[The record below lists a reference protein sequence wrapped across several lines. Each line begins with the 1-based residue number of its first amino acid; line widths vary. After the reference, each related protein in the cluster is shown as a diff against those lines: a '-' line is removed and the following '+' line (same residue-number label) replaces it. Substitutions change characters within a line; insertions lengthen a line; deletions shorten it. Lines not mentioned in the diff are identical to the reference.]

1 MIFMPKIVKKC
12 LVYPSGQLGSLCFY
26 HFFWSTINVSK
37 SNCCFQISLSVSNM
51 PWLIYIYI
59 YMTVK
64 SNMWTE
70 AFKRCC
76 LFAMG
81 YLYEYV
87 YAQDNHGWC
96 WWSWCIIIIRL
107 EYRTDT
113 LLKLCALSC
122 SAVQFLIECSI
133 TLQTHK
139 QGSCSSVCINGFCPV
154 YSLLCFL
161 QSFLFSQI
169 GKVLA
174 PSSSKIMQST
184 ESTELLLE

>member
-1 MIFMPKIVKKC
+1 MYQNQTAAFRF
-12 LVYPSGQLGSLCFY
+12 LCQSATC
-26 HFFWSTINVSK
+26 HD
-37 SNCCFQISLSVSNM
+37 L
-51 PWLIYIYI
+51 YIYI

-81 YLYEYV
+81 YLYECV

-184 ESTELLLE
+184 ESTELLLEQKHVIRRSFPLCFVNS